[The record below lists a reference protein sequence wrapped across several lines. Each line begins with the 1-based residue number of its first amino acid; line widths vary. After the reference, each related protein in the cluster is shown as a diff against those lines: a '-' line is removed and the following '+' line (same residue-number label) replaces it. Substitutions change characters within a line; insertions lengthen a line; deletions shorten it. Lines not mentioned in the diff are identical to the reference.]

1 MSARHGLVAITDR
14 QIALASI
21 QDAGQPILSHT
32 IWTTWGVQL
41 MNRLAN
47 ILSRSGLLREDLDY
61 RLVQASM
68 IVIFLLFGYQ
78 KWFWYEAQ
86 TLIPFIS
93 HGPLISW
100 LYPLFGIQGASW
112 FLGVSEW
119 LICALLVLG
128 LRNHTLGA
136 LGALGSIVTF
146 VCTVTIIPFMPEAWA
161 ASSGG
166 FPAMGGATPF
176 LIKDV
181 VLLAVSVYLLKQSLI
196 RVPHPSATNG
206 FMRMLTRTADR
217 IGLLKSDFDYNLL
230 RAAMV
235 FIFMMFGYG
244 KWFEYAARLMV
255 IYITHGPLIFW
266 LYPVFGVRGESRF
279 LGTSEWLTGALLF
292 TGFWNKKVGMLGS
305 LIATFTFISTVT
317 IIPFMPGGWAA
328 SAGGFPAMT
337 GEVPFLMK
345 DLVLLA
351 VSIYLLKQDVVR
363 VIATGPAWNISP
375 TRGSAEAA
383 SPSSGG

>member
-1 MSARHGLVAITDR
+1 
-14 QIALASI
+14 
-21 QDAGQPILSHT
+21 
-32 IWTTWGVQL
+32 

-47 ILSRSGLLREDLDY
+47 ILAKSGLLREDLDY
-61 RLVQASM
+61 HLVRWSM
-68 IVIFLLFGYQ
+68 IIIFVFFGYQ

-100 LYPLFGIQGASW
+100 LHPLFGIEGASW

-128 LRNHTLGA
+128 FRNHTLGA

-146 VCTVTIIPFMPEAWA
+146 ICTVTIIPFMPDAWA

-166 FPAMGGATPF
+166 FPAMGGNTPF

-181 VLLAVSVYLLKQSLI
+181 VLLAVSVYLLKENLI
-196 RVPHPSATNG
+196 RVPDPNASNYFLRT
-206 FMRMLTRTADR
+206 LCRTADSL
-217 IGLLKSDFDYNLL
+217 GLLKSDFVYNLL
-230 RAAMV
+230 RASII
-235 FIFMMFGYG
+235 FIFLIFGYG

-266 LYPVFGVRGESRF
+266 LYPAFGFRGESRF
-279 LGTSEWLTGALLF
+279 LGASEWVTGALLF

-305 LIATFTFISTVT
+305 LMSTFTFFSTVT
-317 IIPFMPGGWAA
+317 IIPFMPNGWAA

-363 VIATGPAWNISP
+363 VVGTEERRVMQGTYLDA
-375 TRGSAEAA
+375 
-383 SPSSGG
+383 

>member
-1 MSARHGLVAITDR
+1 
-14 QIALASI
+14 
-21 QDAGQPILSHT
+21 
-32 IWTTWGVQL
+32 

-47 ILSRSGLLREDLDY
+47 LLARSGLLREDLDY
-61 RLVQASM
+61 QLLRWSM
-68 IVIFLLFGYQ
+68 IIIFLLFGYQ

-93 HGPLISW
+93 HGPFISW
-100 LYPLFGIQGASW
+100 LHPVFGIQGASW

-128 LRNHTLGA
+128 SRNHTLGA
-136 LGALGSIVTF
+136 LGSLGSIVTF
-146 VCTVTIIPFMPEAWA
+146 VCTITIIPFMPDAWA

-166 FPAMGGATPF
+166 FPAMGGNTPF

-181 VLLAVSVYLLKQSLI
+181 VLLAVSVYLLKESLI
-196 RVPHPSATNG
+196 RVPDPEASNDFIKT
-206 FMRMLTRTADR
+206 LTRAAGR
-217 IGLLKSDFDYNLL
+217 LGLLDSELDYKLL
-230 RAAMV
+230 RASMV

-255 IYITHGPLIFW
+255 IYITHGPFIFW

-279 LGTSEWLTGALLF
+279 LGTSEWLTGTLLF
-292 TGFWNKKVGMLGS
+292 TGFWNKKVGMLGALLS
-305 LIATFTFISTVT
+305 TFTFLSTVT
-317 IIPFMPGGWAA
+317 IIPFMPNGWAP

-337 GEVPFLMK
+337 GEVPFLIK

-351 VSIYLLKQDVVR
+351 VSVYLLKQDVMR
-363 VIATGPAWNISP
+363 VVAEQSDS
-375 TRGSAEAA
+375 RGDTARA
-383 SPSSGG
+383 SPILRQDQSPPPTTP